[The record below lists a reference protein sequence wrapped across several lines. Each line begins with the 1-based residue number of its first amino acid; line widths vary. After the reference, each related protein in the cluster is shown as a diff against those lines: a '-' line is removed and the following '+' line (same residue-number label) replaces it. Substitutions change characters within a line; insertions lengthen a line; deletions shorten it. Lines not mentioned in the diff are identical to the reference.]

1 MKLSV
6 ETKNSLRMGE
16 DAVQAERSSMIST
29 HENQELVV
37 PSPSPTQSS
46 PTHSLSQLGTGAIYA
61 YSGEPSSPGALA
73 GGTTGTLPGDG
84 TSPTGQVNAITVLT
98 LLDKLVNM
106 LDTVQENQH
115 KMELRQVEMEGAVRG
130 IQNDMTKLSKSHTS
144 TSNTVSKLLE
154 KSRKVSVH
162 MKEVKDKMDKQA
174 VQVKKLEVNHA
185 TLIKRNNFK
194 VLIFQEENEIP
205 SSVFVKEPAPLP
217 ELEEETPA
225 IDTNRSQEEGLQT
238 IALSSDEEQ
247 GPEED
252 EDDILRV
259 LDLEAETRV
268 EKSRAEKIKRSS
280 LKKVDSLKKAFSRQ
294 NFEKKMNKIV
304 SQEKRDKIKK
314 SLTPNHQKSPSA
326 KSTSFKVSPL
336 TFNIKKNR
344 SGDEELET
352 DDSAQPESSPSA
364 VASIELAPIESPTED
379 LSFKEVHSHLA
390 PGQEEVKAA
399 VEAMEKDEVPSILN
413 GTTEV
418 ELSITEDVSEEYAL
432 SATLPQDASK
442 IVVSRSAL
450 QEEDE
455 EEGEEEKGKERV
467 QSEDSPLAEAA
478 GQAEGVAVGQAS

>member
-1 MKLSV
+1 
-6 ETKNSLRMGE
+6 MGE
-16 DAVQAERSSMIST
+16 DAVQAERSSMAST

-46 PTHSLSQLGTGAIYA
+46 PTHSLSQLGTVATIA
-61 YSGEPSSPGALA
+61 PSGEPSSTGPLA
-73 GGTTGTLPGDG
+73 GGTTGTLPRDG
-84 TSPTGQVNAITVLT
+84 ASPTGQVNAITVLT

-106 LDTVQENQH
+106 LDSVQENQH
-115 KMELRQVEMEGAVRG
+115 KMEMRQVEIEGAVRG
-130 IQNDMTKLSKSHTS
+130 IQSDMTKLSKSHTS

-174 VQVKKLEVNHA
+174 FQVKKLEANHA
-185 TLIKRNNFK
+185 QLIKRNNFK

-217 ELEEETPA
+217 EVEEETPA
-225 IDTNRSQEEGLQT
+225 IDANRSQEEGLQT

-252 EDDILRV
+252 EDEILAI
-259 LDLEAETRV
+259 LDLESESRV
-268 EKSRAEKIKRSS
+268 EKSRAEKIKSSS

-294 NFEKKMNKIV
+294 NIEKKMNKISTKIV
-304 SQEKRDKIKK
+304 SQEKREKIKK
-314 SLTPNHQKSPSA
+314 SLTPNHQKNPSA
-326 KSTSFKVSPL
+326 KSSSFKVSPL

-344 SGDEELET
+344 SGDA
-352 DDSAQPESSPSA
+352 DPEAEASTQSESA

-379 LSFKEVHSHLA
+379 LSFREVHSQLA
-390 PGQEEVKAA
+390 PAQEELKAA
-399 VEAMEKDEVPSILN
+399 VEAMEKDEVPNILN
-413 GTTEV
+413 GTAEV

-432 SATLPQDASK
+432 SVTLPQDASQ
-442 IVVSRSAL
+442 IEVSHNAL
-450 QEEDE
+450 QGEDE
-455 EEGEEEKGKERV
+455 EEEKGKEC
-467 QSEDSPLAEAA
+467 EDSPLAEAAAA

>member
-1 MKLSV
+1 
-6 ETKNSLRMGE
+6 MGE
-16 DAVQAERSSMIST
+16 DAVQAERSSMVST

-37 PSPSPTQSS
+37 PSPSPTGSS
-46 PTHSLSQLGTGAIYA
+46 PTHSLCQLGTDATNA
-61 YSGEPSSPGALA
+61 SSGEPSSPGALA
-73 GGTTGTLPGDG
+73 GGTTGTLPRDG
-84 TSPTGQVNAITVLT
+84 ASPTGQVNAITVLT

-115 KMELRQVEMEGAVRG
+115 KMEIRQVEMEGAVRG

-174 VQVKKLEVNHA
+174 VQVKKLEANHA
-185 TLIKRNNFK
+185 HLIKRNNFK

-217 ELEEETPA
+217 EVEEETPA
-225 IDTNRSQEEGLQT
+225 IDTNRSHEEGLQT

-247 GPEED
+247 GAEED
-252 EDDILRV
+252 DDDILRV
-259 LDLEAETRV
+259 LDLEGETRV

-294 NFEKKMNKIV
+294 NIEKKMNKISTKIV
-304 SQEKRDKIKK
+304 SQEQRDKIKK

-326 KSTSFKVSPL
+326 KSSSFKVSPL

-344 SGDEELET
+344 SGDGESET
-352 DDSAQPESSPSA
+352 EASAQSESSPSA
-364 VASIELAPIESPTED
+364 VTSIELAPIESPTKD
-379 LSFKEVHSHLA
+379 LSFKEVHSQLA

-399 VEAMEKDEVPSILN
+399 VEAMEKDEMPSILN
-413 GTTEV
+413 GTAEV

-432 SATLPQDASK
+432 SATLPQDASQ
-442 IVVSRSAL
+442 IVVSHNAL

-455 EEGEEEKGKERV
+455 EEGEEEKERM
-467 QSEDSPLAEAA
+467 QREDSPLAEAAAA